1 MHPILEE
8 ALAKGFVQLPDI
20 EADTLA
26 FAQSVGEV
34 FQPLRDESPIVT
46 MKIEGDDPVQ
56 TPYASCR
63 TPALSLHT
71 DYATFAVPPRFTITH
86 CIEPDPDFPRKG
98 VSIVLLLAPVI
109 EYLRTR
115 DPSLFDLLQRD
126 VFPFRRN
133 AEHDLYHAE
142 VPTYPILEG
151 DDRVRFDRTLIV
163 PHLERSA
170 GTDRMSLIDAVMRF
184 EQICSERAERIE
196 VALDRREVLII
207 DNRRVLHSRGEC
219 TVRQDGDRLLAREV
233 NLAFLV

>member
-8 ALAKGFVQLPDI
+8 VLAKGSIRLPNVVV
-20 EADTLA
+20 DTLG
-26 FAQSVGEV
+26 FAESIGEV
-34 FQPLRDESPIVT
+34 FRPLRDESPIVT
-46 MKIEGDDPVQ
+46 MRIEGNDPIQ

-63 TPALSLHT
+63 TPAMSLHT
-71 DYATFAVPPRFTITH
+71 DYATFSVPPRFTITH
-86 CIEPDPDFPRKG
+86 CIEPDPDFPQKG
-98 VSIVLLLAPVI
+98 MSIVLLIAPVI

-115 DPSLFDLLQRD
+115 EPSLFDLLRKE

-133 AEHDLYHAE
+133 AEHDLYHAA
-142 VPTYPILEG
+142 VPTYPILDGE
-151 DDRVRFDRTLIV
+151 DCVRFDRTLIL
-163 PHLERSA
+163 PHLERLA
-170 GTDRMSLIDAVMRF
+170 GPDHAFLADAVMRF
-184 EQICSERAERIE
+184 EQTCSERAQRLE